1 MHGILLDHAKQNFI
15 FYVAQGLDQSIRSD
29 VHQLVSELAASR
41 VWSIAPPT
49 RVDEIDEN
57 GLEVV
62 GGMLEIYSALPPE
75 KLPHGVDFKNLEDVE
90 ALIGAVRELSG
101 KGGISFE
108 FRLGA
113 TYVGSIE
120 DGVIDRVLQEG
131 LLVPWRNCLSG
142 KKTGINHN

>member
-1 MHGILLDHAKQNFI
+1 MDAILLDHAKQNLI
-15 FYVAQGLDQSIRSD
+15 FYVAQDLDQSIRSD

-49 RVDEIDEN
+49 MVDEIDEN

-62 GGMLEIYSALPPE
+62 GGTLEIYSALLPK
-75 KLPHGVDFKNLEDVE
+75 KLPRDVDLKNLEEVQ
-90 ALIGAVRELSG
+90 ALIHAVRDLSE
-101 KGGISFE
+101 KGSISFE
-108 FRLGA
+108 FQLGA

-131 LLVPWRNCLSG
+131 LLAPWRNYLSG
-142 KKTGINHN
+142 KS

>member
-1 MHGILLDHAKQNFI
+1 MHAILLDHAKQNLI
-15 FYVAQGLDQSIRSD
+15 FYVAQDLDQSIRSD

-49 RVDEIDEN
+49 MVDEIDEN

-62 GGMLEIYSALPPE
+62 GGTLEIYSALPPE
-75 KLPHGVDFKNLEDVE
+75 KLPHDVDLKNLEEVE
-90 ALIGAVRELSG
+90 ALIHAVRDLSE
-101 KGGISFE
+101 KGSISFE
-108 FRLGA
+108 FQLGA

-131 LLVPWRNCLSG
+131 LLAPGRNYLSG
-142 KKTGINHN
+142 KS

>member
-1 MHGILLDHAKQNFI
+1 MDAILLDHAKQNLI
-15 FYVAQGLDQSIRSD
+15 FYVAQDLDQSIRSD

-49 RVDEIDEN
+49 MVDEIDKN

-62 GGMLEIYSALPPE
+62 GGTLEIYSALLPE
-75 KLPHGVDFKNLEDVE
+75 KLPHDVDLKNLEEVE
-90 ALIGAVRELSG
+90 ALIHAVRDLSE
-101 KGGISFE
+101 KGSISFE
-108 FRLGA
+108 FQLGA

-131 LLVPWRNCLSG
+131 LLAPWRNYLSG
-142 KKTGINHN
+142 KS